1 MSKRTTTAMAEALKA
16 AAAKMPA
23 KAAPAAK
30 PVPLQVITG
39 RQIGE
44 TRKGDPKMD
53 IWLSY
58 QLLNVLTEKYGD
70 DVEAFQ
76 RGANWLVETGRVK
89 IPDGW
94 SLKVIKIKAFG
105 GKISVL
111 AEDPA
116 MAWSPKAP
124 KAMIDGLPD

>member
-1 MSKRTTTAMAEALKA
+1 MKRTTTTAMAEAMKA
-16 AAAKMPA
+16 AAAKLPS
-23 KAAPAAK
+23 KPAAK
-30 PVPLQVITG
+30 PAPLQIITG
-39 RQIGE
+39 KQIGE
-44 TRKGDPKMD
+44 TSTGKPKVD
-53 IWLSY
+53 IWLSNR
-58 QLLNVLTEKYGD
+58 LLAVLASKYGD